1 MMINIRV
8 IIEFSRM
15 GIDPKAPIVISRN
28 GDDIDSTIY
37 AVEGNKFFNRNF
49 DTITEEEYNK
59 RIKRMTSKKKK
70 VTISLDSY

>member
-1 MMINIRV
+1 MINIRV

-49 DTITEEEYNK
+49 DAITEE
-59 RIKRMTSKKKK
+59 
-70 VTISLDSY
+70 

>member
-15 GIDPKAPIVISRN
+15 GIDSKAPIVISRN

-59 RIKRMTSKKKK
+59 RIKRMTSKKE

>member
-1 MMINIRV
+1 MMINARV

-37 AVEGNKFFNRNF
+37 AVEDNKFFNRIF

-59 RIKRMTSKKKK
+59 RIKRMTSKKKEI
-70 VTISLDSY
+70 TISLDSY

>member
-1 MMINIRV
+1 MINIRV

-28 GDDIDSTIY
+28 GDNIDSTIY

-49 DTITEEEYNK
+49 DAITEEEYNK
-59 RIKRMTSKKKK
+59 RIKRMTSKKKE

>member
-1 MMINIRV
+1 MINIRM

-15 GIDPKAPIVISRN
+15 GIDPKAPIAISRN

-59 RIKRMTSKKKK
+59 RIKRMTSKKKE

>member
-1 MMINIRV
+1 MINTRV

-37 AVEGNKFFNRNF
+37 AVGVGGNKFFNRNF
-49 DTITEEEYNK
+49 DTITKEEYEK
-59 RIKRMTSKKKK
+59 RIKRMTSKKE

>member
-1 MMINIRV
+1 MINTRV
-8 IIEFSRM
+8 IIEFNRI

-37 AVEGNKFFNRNF
+37 AVGGNKFFNRNF
-49 DTITEEEYNK
+49 DSITEEEYNK
-59 RIKRMTSKKKK
+59 RIKRMTSKKKE